1 MLVLVTDFGL
11 EGPYTGQ
18 MKAVLQAGAPG
29 APVIDLFADAPA
41 FEPQLTAY
49 LLPAYSVGFPPGSIF
64 LVIVDPGVGSTR
76 RAIAL
81 KADEYWYVGPD
92 NGVFELILRRAS
104 QVEAWE
110 ISHPAHAISASFH
123 GRDLFAPAAVQI
135 AREGGLPGAAP
146 VSPARF
152 PAWPEDLPAIV
163 YVDRYGNL
171 VTGIRAAGIGDERVL
186 RCAGRDITHA
196 RVFSDVP
203 QGELFWYENANGLA
217 EIAANRC
224 SAARILMTGLS
235 DAVELALR
243 PGRI

>member
-1 MLVLVTDFGL
+1 MFVLVTDFGL

-18 MKAVLQAGAPG
+18 VKAVLQAGRPG
-29 APVIDLFADAPA
+29 LPVIDLFADAPA
-41 FEPQLTAY
+41 FEPRLAAY

-64 LVIVDPGVGSTR
+64 LVVVDPGVGSAR

-81 KADEYWYVGPD
+81 KVDEHWYLGPD
-92 NGVFELILRRAS
+92 DGVFELVLRRAGRF
-104 QVEAWE
+104 EGWE
-110 ISHPAHAISASFH
+110 IPQPAHAVSASFH

-152 PAWPEDLPAIV
+152 PDWPDDLAAVV

-171 VTGIRAAGIGDERVL
+171 VTGIRTTAVREERDL
-186 RCAGRDITHA
+186 RCAGRAISHA

-203 QGELFWYENANGLA
+203 AGELFWYENANGLV
-217 EIAANRC
+217 EIAANRA
-224 SAARILMTGLS
+224 SAAHILGIGIGAKVS
-235 DAVELALR
+235 
-243 PGRI
+243 G